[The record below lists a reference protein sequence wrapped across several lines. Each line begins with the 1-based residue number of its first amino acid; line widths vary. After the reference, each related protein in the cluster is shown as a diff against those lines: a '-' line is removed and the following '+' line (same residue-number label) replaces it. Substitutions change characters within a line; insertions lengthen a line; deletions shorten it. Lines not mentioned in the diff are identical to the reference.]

1 VFRLAKC
8 AGGAGALKARI
19 TLTALKAATA
29 LGFAPLLAL
38 PLPAAAQSVWGGSGS
53 TTATSDYNT
62 ATNWSTPPGV
72 APTAPGTSA
81 TFANTGQSTVNVS
94 AAVNPNSWTF
104 ATNAQSYS
112 ITGSAVTFN
121 TGTGLVDN
129 ANAGQSIGIANSLN
143 GAGALVLNGNSTL
156 TLSNF
161 NFYTAATTINS
172 GATLALSGGAGISN
186 SSVVAVNGTF
196 DISASGIPFNPSTTL
211 AGTGTV
217 QLGANGLVI
226 TAGSTEF
233 SGAIAG
239 GGGLEIVGGTQT
251 LSGVNAYTNVTQI
264 DTGAT
269 LALKG
274 NGSIANSLYVGFLG
288 AGTLDISQ
296 MKAGTSVAGLFDPT
310 GTAKVALGSQTLTIT
325 GGSGTFFGGVIQDG
339 GIGGGAGGG
348 LTIAAGGAQQLFG
361 TNTYTGATT
370 INATGEL
377 DLISFAGHDGSIA
390 MSRAVIN
397 NGIFDISCLC
407 GGGTSIMSLSGAS
420 SGVVNLGANTLTIT
434 NANGTFA
441 GVIQDSGAG
450 GGLAITGGKEV
461 LTGANTYTGST
472 VVTGATLELDGSI
485 NGTSSVTVN
494 SGGTLSGV
502 GLVDPPTTTINSGGT
517 LSPGNAANPLGTL
530 TIAGTL
536 NFNAGSFYAVQ
547 IAQGAGNNSKTVV
560 TGTANLG
567 GNGTVVVTP
576 QLGHYAT
583 VYQILTP
590 TALSGTFAGLIVNGS
605 FVGSIAL
612 DYTTNPGKV
621 DLDVTGV
628 SLLPTPP
635 GANGGQQNVVT
646 AINNGII
653 AGPLPAQFQVLSG
666 YSNTQLLN
674 ALSQLNGEAAT
685 GGEHAAFQLMDE
697 FLALMLDPFV
707 DGRLGGGVSTAG
719 GQAIGFAPDQQA
731 SLPPDIALAYAAVLK
746 APPKPMFDQRWTAW
760 GASYG
765 GSSTTNGNGAA
776 GTNNLTAQT
785 FGFAGGM
792 DYHLSPDTIFGFALG
807 GGGTNWGLANG
818 LGTGRSDAFQA
829 GVYGVTHWGPAYLA
843 GALAFANHWF
853 TTNRSALG
861 DALTANFSGQSYGA
875 RLEGGYRYA
884 PLPTFGVTPY
894 AALQAQDFHTPAY
907 SEADQTGGGFGL
919 TYAAMN
925 ATDVRTELGT
935 RFDSPAVVAGMPLL
949 LRSRLAWAHDF
960 VSNPSLGAV
969 FQALPGSNFVVNGA
983 PIPHDSA
990 LTSAGAELFLTPRWT
1005 LLAKFDG
1012 EFANGSQTYAGSGT
1026 LRYTW

>member
-1 VFRLAKC
+1 M
-8 AGGAGALKARI
+8 
-19 TLTALKAATA
+19 
-29 LGFAPLLAL
+29 
-38 PLPAAAQSVWGGSGS
+38 S
-53 TTATSDYNT
+53 
-62 ATNWSTPPGV
+62 
-72 APTAPGTSA
+72 
-81 TFANTGQSTVNVS
+81 
-94 AAVNPNSWTF
+94 
-104 ATNAQSYS
+104 
-112 ITGSAVTFN
+112 
-121 TGTGLVDN
+121 
-129 ANAGQSIGIANSLN
+129 
-143 GAGALVLNGNSTL
+143 
-156 TLSNF
+156 
-161 NFYTAATTINS
+161 
-172 GATLALSGGAGISN
+172 
-186 SSVVAVNGTF
+186 
-196 DISASGIPFNPSTTL
+196 
-211 AGTGTV
+211 
-217 QLGANGLVI
+217 
-226 TAGSTEF
+226 F
-233 SGAIAG
+233 SGA
-239 GGGLEIVGGTQT
+239 
-251 LSGVNAYTNVTQI
+251 S
-264 DTGAT
+264 TG
-269 LALKG
+269 
-274 NGSIANSLYVGFLG
+274 I
-288 AGTLDISQ
+288 
-296 MKAGTSVAGLFDPT
+296 
-310 GTAKVALGSQTLTIT
+310 
-325 GGSGTFFGGVIQDG
+325 
-339 GIGGGAGGG
+339 
-348 LTIAAGGAQQLFG
+348 
-361 TNTYTGATT
+361 
-370 INATGEL
+370 
-377 DLISFAGHDGSIA
+377 
-390 MSRAVIN
+390 
-397 NGIFDISCLC
+397 
-407 GGGTSIMSLSGAS
+407 
-420 SGVVNLGANTLTIT
+420 VNLGANTLTIT

-441 GVIQDSGAG
+441 GVIQDGGAG
-450 GGLAITGGKEV
+450 GGLAITGGKEI

-746 APPKPMFDQRWTAW
+746 APPKPTFDQRWTAW

-765 GSSTTNGNGAA
+765 GSSTTNGNARRRHQQPHRTDFRLCRRHG
-776 GTNNLTAQT
+776 
-785 FGFAGGM
+785 
-792 DYHLSPDTIFGFALG
+792 LSPVARHDLRLCAWRRRHQLG
-807 GGGTNWGLANG
+807 SRQRARHRAERCVPGRRLWRDA
-818 LGTGRSDAFQA
+818 LGTGLSGGRI
-829 GVYGVTHWGPAYLA
+829 GV
-843 GALAFANHWF
+843 
-853 TTNRSALG
+853 R
-861 DALTANFSGQSYGA
+861 QS
-875 RLEGGYRYA
+875 L
-884 PLPTFGVTPY
+884 V
-894 AALQAQDFHTPAY
+894 H
-907 SEADQTGGGFGL
+907 DQ
-919 TYAAMN
+919 
-925 ATDVRTELGT
+925 
-935 RFDSPAVVAGMPLL
+935 
-949 LRSRLAWAHDF
+949 
-960 VSNPSLGAV
+960 SLGAGRCV
-969 FQALPGSNFVVNGA
+969 DRELLWPELRRAVGRRLSLCSCCR
-983 PIPHDSA
+983 HSA
-990 LTSAGAELFLTPRWT
+990 
-1005 LLAKFDG
+1005 
-1012 EFANGSQTYAGSGT
+1012 
-1026 LRYTW
+1026 

>member
-1 VFRLAKC
+1 MHGRGL
-8 AGGAGALKARI
+8 GSALKARI
-19 TLTALKAATA
+19 TLTALNAATA

-62 ATNWSTPPGV
+62 GTNWSTPPGV

-104 ATNAQSYS
+104 ATNAQSYA
-112 ITGSAVTFN
+112 ITGSAATFN
-121 TGTGLVDN
+121 TGAGLVDN

-143 GAGALVLNGNSTL
+143 GAGALALNGNGTM

-161 NFYTAATTINS
+161 NFYTGATTINS

-196 DISASGIPFNPSTTL
+196 DISASGIPFNPIATL

-217 QLGANGLVI
+217 QLGGDGLVI
-226 TAGSTEF
+226 MAGSTEF

-239 GGGLEIVGGTQT
+239 GGGLEIFGGSQT
-251 LSGVNAYTNVTQI
+251 LSGVNTYSGVTQI
-264 DTGAT
+264 NSGAT

-274 NGSIANSLYVGFLG
+274 NGSIANSLYVGFTPIG
-288 AGTLDISQ
+288 GGVATFDISQ
-296 MKAGTSVAGLFDPT
+296 TNNGASIGGLFDPT
-310 GTAKVALGSQTLTIT
+310 GVGVVSLGSKTLTIT
-325 GGSGTFFGGVIQDG
+325 NNVGPFDGVIQDG
-339 GIGGGAGGG
+339 GIAGGTG
-348 LTIAAGGAQQLFG
+348 GSVTIANGGLASFSG
-361 TNTYTGATT
+361 VNTYTGLTT
-370 INATGEL
+370 INTGGEL
-377 DLISFAGHDGSIA
+377 DLICCGSIA
-390 MSRAVIN
+390 TSKAVIN
-397 NGIFDISCLC
+397 NGIFDISGLS
-407 GGGTSIMSLSGAS
+407 GPATSIASLSGAS
-420 SGVVNLGANTLTIT
+420 TGIVNLGSNTLVIT

-450 GGLAITGGKEV
+450 GGFAITGGKEV
-461 LTGANTYTGST
+461 LTGANSYTGST

-517 LSPGNAANPLGTL
+517 LSPGNAANPFGTL

-646 AINNGII
+646 AINNGIM

-719 GQAIGFAPDQQA
+719 GQAMGFAPDQQA
-731 SLPPDIALAYAAVLK
+731 SLPPDIALAYAAVLN
-746 APPKPMFDQRWTAW
+746 APPKPTFDPRWTAW

-765 GSSTTNGNGAA
+765 GSSTTNGSTAA

-829 GVYGVTHWGPAYLA
+829 GVYGMTHWGPAYLA

-925 ATDVRTELGT
+925 ATDVRTELGA

-983 PIPHDSA
+983 PIPRDSA